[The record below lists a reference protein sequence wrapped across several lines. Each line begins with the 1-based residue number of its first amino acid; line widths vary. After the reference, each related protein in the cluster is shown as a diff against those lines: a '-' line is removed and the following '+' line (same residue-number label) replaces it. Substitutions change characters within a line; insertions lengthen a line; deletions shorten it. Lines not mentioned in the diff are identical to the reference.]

1 VSRGTFGKP
10 FWITLV
16 FVCLV
21 KLLFVVTYPL
31 NVSGDGFTYFRMIA
45 TRSSNLA
52 HAGGY
57 PFLVG
62 LPLAIPRAVLAG
74 LRGPGSALLEPVEE
88 TRPGAPT
95 ATPPPRMDVETK
107 QALLPVLA
115 LYVTVANH
123 LMDALAAA
131 VLFLLLR
138 AVCSVAAAVLGALV
152 YGLNPWNVQWATLS
166 RPEQVQSN
174 LLVLMVGALYW
185 ARRGKTPRRKRAGY
199 AAAAA
204 LFVLCALVKFNAVLF
219 VLLPVIV
226 LLTDPSSWR
235 ERLRLGAISLATG
248 AAVYAAFVILYHA
261 PSTGTYDLAYARGHN
276 LYERLQRNPVP
287 LFSPENGIASK
298 KFAILTRVLPS
309 EVPSCCGPT
318 LFSHVDWV
326 PPDERRPYRERY
338 LPLLRSQ
345 DRSVVEQL
353 YATVSDRPEGKWH
366 SIHYHLGL
374 KEGDDLLSSV
384 FFEAVR
390 SRPAA
395 YLEGAGLLFLEAFTH
410 RPEVLVP
417 VLDPALGADPP
428 LNILADARNLE
439 ALGFGFVRIVK
450 PGYEGRSLAYKGSP
464 AIWLPGARA
473 VSYAL
478 GVTGLP
484 TLLLWAVIAAGVLL
498 ALVGRGDGGRDPQA
512 ARWGPALLLVSL
524 LVFIAAWSL
533 LFNVRN
539 KDVRLVQPLLDAL
552 VAVGL
557 WRIGERIRRGAAAMS
572 RAWS

>member
-1 VSRGTFGKP
+1 MRLRTLGRA
-10 FWITLV
+10 FWLTLV
-16 FVCLV
+16 LVCLV

-31 NVSGDGFTYFRMIA
+31 NVSGDGFTYFRMLA

-62 LPLAIPRAVLAG
+62 LPLAVPRAVLAA
-74 LRGPGSALLEPVEE
+74 LRGPGSALLEPVEG
-88 TRPGAPT
+88 TRPGAP
-95 ATPPPRMDVETK
+95 ASTPTPRTDVETK
-107 QALLPVLA
+107 QALLPVLT

-123 LMDALAAA
+123 LMDAVAVA

-185 ARRGKTPRRKRAGY
+185 ARRVETPRKKRAGY

-204 LFVLCALVKFNAVLF
+204 LFVLCVLVKFNAVLF
-219 VLLPVIV
+219 VLLPAVI
-226 LLTDPSSWR
+226 LLTDPSPWR
-235 ERLRLGAISLATG
+235 ERVRLGAISLVTG
-248 AAVYAAFVILYHA
+248 AAVYGAFVTLYHA
-261 PSTGTYDLAYARGHN
+261 PSTGTYVLAYARGHN

-287 LFSPENGIASK
+287 LFRPENGIASQ
-298 KFAILTRVLPS
+298 KFAILTRVLPPRA
-309 EVPSCCGPT
+309 PSCCGPT

-326 PPDERRPYRERY
+326 SPEERRPYREEY
-338 LPLLRSQ
+338 LPLLRSE
-345 DRSVVEQL
+345 DAAFVERV
-353 YATVSDRPEGKWH
+353 YATVKDRPAGAWA
-366 SIHYHLGL
+366 SVHYYLGL
-374 KEGDDLLSSV
+374 KEGDELLTRV
-384 FFEAVR
+384 FFEGVSAG
-390 SRPAA
+390 PGA
-395 YLEGAGLLFLEAFTH
+395 YLAGAWRLFLDTFIA

-417 VLDPALGADPP
+417 VVDPQLGADPP
-428 LNILADARNLE
+428 LNVLADPRNLE
-439 ALGFGFVRIVK
+439 RLRFGFVRIATSE
-450 PGYEGRSLAYKGSP
+450 YRSRELDYKGSP
-464 AIWLPGARA
+464 AIWLPGVRT

-478 GVTGLP
+478 GVTGVP
-484 TLLLWAVIAAGVLL
+484 TLLLWVISAVGVLL
-498 ALVGRGDGGRDPQA
+498 ALLERGDGGRDPQA

-524 LVFIAAWSL
+524 VVFIAAWAL

-539 KDVRLVQPLLDAL
+539 KDVRLIQPLFDGL

-572 RAWS
+572 RASS

>member
-1 VSRGTFGKP
+1 MSRGTFGKP
-10 FWITLV
+10 FWITL
-16 FVCLV
+16 FLVCLL

-62 LPLAIPRAVLAG
+62 LPLAFPRAVLAA
-74 LRGPGSALLEPVEE
+74 LRGPGSALVEPVEE
-88 TRPGAPT
+88 RRPGT
-95 ATPPPRMDVETK
+95 AAGVAQGPPKDVEAK
-107 QALLPVLA
+107 QALLPVLT

-123 LMDALAAA
+123 LMDALAVAA
-131 VLFLLLR
+131 LFLLLR
-138 AVCSVAAAVLGALV
+138 AIFSVTAAVLGALV

-174 LLVLMVGALYW
+174 LLVLMVAALYW
-185 ARRGKTPRRKRAGY
+185 ARQAETPRRKRAGY

-204 LFVLCALVKFNAVLF
+204 LFALCALAKFNAALF
-219 VLLPVIV
+219 VLLPAVA
-226 LLTDPSSWR
+226 LLADPSSWR
-235 ERLRLGAISLATG
+235 ERARLGAISLATG
-248 AAVYAAFVILYHA
+248 AAVYGVFVILYHA
-261 PSTGTYDLAYARGHN
+261 PSTGTYALAYARGHN
-276 LYERLQRNPVP
+276 LYVRLQRNPLP
-287 LFSPENGIASK
+287 LFGPENGIASK
-298 KFAILTRVLPS
+298 KFAILSRVLPL
-309 EVPSCCGPT
+309 ETPFCCGPT
-318 LFSHVDWV
+318 LFSRVDWV

-345 DRSVVEQL
+345 DRRMVEQL
-353 YATVSDRPEGKWH
+353 YAAVRDRPAGEWH

-395 YLEGAGLLFLEAFTH
+395 YLEGAGLLFLEVFTE

-428 LNILADARNLE
+428 LNLLADAGKLE
-439 ALGFGFVRIVK
+439 AIRLGFIRIATS
-450 PGYEGRSLAYKGSP
+450 GYRSRELDYKGSP
-464 AIWLPGARA
+464 AIWLPGVRI
-473 VSYAL
+473 
-478 GVTGLP
+478 VTTLLSLTSIP
-484 TLLLWAVIAAGVLL
+484 TLLFWAVIGIGVLL
-498 ALVGRGDGGRDPQA
+498 SLRGTGADPGA

-557 WRIGERIRRGAAAMS
+557 WRIGGGIRRGAAAMS